1 MQKKSQWKMEKELEM
16 ALAIEYVKNYCIE
29 HDLSLEKLKA
39 QRFALSANECCFA
52 QPSDVEP
59 EGLTNDRETM
69 PKVTLIIKFE
79 DEHLKIEETEYTAI
93 FLKSE

>member
-1 MQKKSQWKMEKELEM
+1 MQKKSQWKMEEELER
-16 ALAIEYVKNYCIE
+16 ALAIEYVKGYCRE
-29 HDLSLEKLKA
+29 HHLSLQKLET

-59 EGLTNDRETM
+59 KGLTNDRETM

-79 DEHLKIEETEYTAI
+79 DGHLVIEETEYTAI
-93 FLKSE
+93 FLKG